1 VATLRRPTDSRLF
14 ALNLWSRYSEVQRC
28 YSSPRATLHR
38 RVFLTGTA
46 SVFRMIQ
53 LSFDELHDAL
63 KFGGESLALRVP
75 PVVFVDLTSNPHLFE
90 APPSSSVVDGS
101 LCVPCVVVGI
111 GDHLRLAHIGR
122 ATELV
127 DVVVACV
134 DDAAEIVAALARSP
148 LASVALVLLLR
159 GRDRRSVDESL
170 VAESVT
176 YSMLQSGPEF
186 AAWRSSYPSA
196 RLAGSDMS
204 YKSDVSASSAP
215 LDSSKSLLGSE
226 AEPVLV
232 SRSAKALCVTL
243 HRPAR
248 HNAYSVAMRDGLVAA
263 LELAVVDEDLH
274 VVLKGNGPSFCSGGE
289 LTEFGSFAD
298 PASAHQIR
306 LTRSAAR
313 QLVRISGR
321 VTVSVHGYCLGAGIE
336 LAAFASRVIAHP
348 ETLFALPELALG
360 LVPGSGGT
368 ASLPPRIG
376 RHRTTFLAL
385 TGRRINA
392 ATALDWGLI
401 DEVGP
406 E

>member
-1 VATLRRPTDSRLF
+1 
-14 ALNLWSRYSEVQRC
+14 
-28 YSSPRATLHR
+28 
-38 RVFLTGTA
+38 
-46 SVFRMIQ
+46 MMQ

-75 PVVFVDLTSNPHLFE
+75 PVVLVDLASNPNLFG

-101 LCVPCVVVGI
+101 LSLPCVVVGI
-111 GDHLRLAHIGR
+111 GDQLQLAQIGR
-122 ATELV
+122 AAELI

-134 DDAAEIVAALARSP
+134 DDAADIVAAVTRSP
-148 LASVALVLLLR
+148 LASVALALLLR

-176 YSMLQSGPEF
+176 YSMLQAGPEF
-186 AAWRSSYPSA
+186 AAWRSSYASS
-196 RLAGSDMS
+196 RLAVSAVS
-204 YKSDVSASSAP
+204 TVSALSASSKASP
-215 LDSSKSLLGSE
+215 GIE

-232 SRSAKALCVTL
+232 ARSANELCVTL

-248 HNAYSVAMRDGLVAA
+248 HNAYSFAMRDALVAA

-274 VVLKGNGPSFCSGGE
+274 VVLNGNGPSFCSGGE

-298 PASAHQIR
+298 PVSAHHIR

-313 QLVRISGR
+313 QLVRIAGR

-336 LAAFASRVIAHP
+336 LAAFGSPVIAHP

-376 RHRTTFLAL
+376 RHRTALLAL
-385 TGRRINA
+385 TGRRIDA
-392 ATALDWGLI
+392 TTALDWGLI
-401 DEVGP
+401 DEIRLSADWYPSLSVGVA
-406 E
+406 EWLVGFQNVAGFG

>member
-111 GDHLRLAHIGR
+111 GDHLRLAHSGR
-122 ATELV
+122 AAELV
-127 DVVVACV
+127 DVVVDCV
-134 DDAAEIVAALARSP
+134 DDAAEIVSAVARSP

-176 YSMLQSGPEF
+176 YSMLQAGPEF
-186 AAWRSSYPSA
+186 AAWRSSYPS
-196 RLAGSDMS
+196 
-204 YKSDVSASSAP
+204 YPASSAP

-226 AEPVLV
+226 GEPVLV
-232 SRSAKALCVTL
+232 SRSAQELCVTL

-274 VVLKGNGPSFCSGGE
+274 VVLNGNGPSFCSGGE

-368 ASLPPRIG
+368 ASLPLRIG
-376 RHRTTFLAL
+376 RHRTAFLAL
-385 TGRRINA
+385 TGRRIDA

>member
-1 VATLRRPTDSRLF
+1 
-14 ALNLWSRYSEVQRC
+14 
-28 YSSPRATLHR
+28 
-38 RVFLTGTA
+38 
-46 SVFRMIQ
+46 
-53 LSFDELHDAL
+53 
-63 KFGGESLALRVP
+63 
-75 PVVFVDLTSNPHLFE
+75 
-90 APPSSSVVDGS
+90 
-101 LCVPCVVVGI
+101 
-111 GDHLRLAHIGR
+111 
-122 ATELV
+122 
-127 DVVVACV
+127 VVACV

-186 AAWRSSYPSA
+186 AAWRSSA
-196 RLAGSDMS
+196 RLAGSGMS
-204 YKSDVSASSAP
+204 YKSDVAASSFP
-215 LDSSKSLLGSE
+215 LDSSKSSLSSE
-226 AEPVLV
+226 GEPVLV
-232 SRSAKALCVTL
+232 SRSARELCVTL

-274 VVLKGNGPSFCSGGE
+274 VVLNGNGPSFCSGGE

-368 ASLPPRIG
+368 ASLPLRIG
-376 RHRTTFLAL
+376 RHRTAFLAL
-385 TGRRINA
+385 TGRRIDA